1 MRYAHVFLVLLA
13 FLSLILLTQTVWAD
27 TVYSVTVSVQGLPV
41 GLSTT
46 LYVDGMSNGTLSNGK
61 PVTLNFAS
69 SGLQNRTHVLSVD
82 PYVLNNGGDKGTR
95 YSTNSPPWN
104 FSGPGSHTFTYSTQ
118 YLLTIQTAYSSA
130 AGGGWYDAGR
140 TAQAVLKNGEVDEG
154 QGTRVKFTGW
164 TGDAS
169 GLNLTSNRI
178 VLDSPKTA
186 TALWKTQFLL
196 TINSDPPSTGLE
208 FQGGGWYDSG
218 TQVTFS
224 SPSII
229 NAAEDSRLRFSSW
242 TGDYSGQSPNGSVII
257 DRPKVVT
264 AHLLVQYLVTVQ
276 YDPPSITSHY
286 NETHAGWYDAGST
299 VQLGPVP
306 PLVDLSSVERLKFS
320 NWVNNGQMNANF
332 SLRVTL
338 DKPRKIAL
346 TYVTQY
352 YVDVTTS
359 HGVVSGSGWYD
370 KGATVKIT
378 EVADASWPVPYTFA
392 GWNLNPP
399 GTLVKGDGSWSLSV
413 DRPYVVEARWGID
426 YLPLIA
432 LVGGGS
438 TAIVILAVG
447 VILVRRRRIFRG
459 VKIVSG
465 GQICKSCGNMIP
477 QGGVFCQ
484 KCGTSNEMVAPSETS
499 VDEKVYDYIVKHEG
513 VISLSKAA
521 SELGITIEKV
531 KEIAERLKTDG
542 KLS

>member
-1 MRYAHVFLVLLA
+1 
-13 FLSLILLTQTVWAD
+13 
-27 TVYSVTVSVQGLPV
+27 
-41 GLSTT
+41 
-46 LYVDGMSNGTLSNGK
+46 
-61 PVTLNFAS
+61 
-69 SGLQNRTHVLSVD
+69 VLSVD
-82 PYVLNNGGDKGTR
+82 PYVPNNGGDKGTR

-130 AGGGWYDAGR
+130 AGGGWYDAGS
-140 TAQAVLKNGEVDEG
+140 TTQAVLKNGRVDEG
-154 QGTRVKFTGW
+154 QGTRLKFTGW

-169 GLNLTSNRI
+169 GLNLTSNKI
-178 VLDSPKTA
+178 ALDSPKTA
-186 TALWKTQFLL
+186 IALWKTQFLL

-218 TQVTFS
+218 TQATFS

-242 TGDYSGQSPNGSVII
+242 AGDYSGQSPNGTVII

-264 AHLLVQYLVTVQ
+264 AHLLAQYLVTIQ

-286 NETHAGWYDAGST
+286 NETRAGWYDAGST

-306 PLVDLSSVERLKFS
+306 PLVDLSSIERLKFS

-338 DKPRKIAL
+338 DKPRKLAL

-370 KGATVKIT
+370 KGATVRIT
-378 EVADASWPVPYTFA
+378 EVADASWPVSYTFA

-413 DRPYVVEARWGID
+413 DRPYVVEARWDID

-438 TAIVILAVG
+438 TAIVMLAAG

-465 GQICKSCGNMIP
+465 GQICKSCGSMIP
-477 QGGVFCQ
+477 EGGIFCQ
-484 KCGTSNEMVAPSETS
+484 KCGTSIDTVPPPEMS
-499 VDEKVYDYIVKHEG
+499 VDEKVYDYIIKHEG

-521 SELGITIEKV
+521 SDLGITTEKV

-542 KLS
+542 RLS